1 MVGRTISHYKILAKL
16 GEGGMGLVYKAEDI
30 KLKRTVALK
39 FLKSDALEDEKYK
52 VRFLREA
59 QAAAS
64 LVHPNICVIYEIDE
78 ADGSLFIAMEFVEGQ
93 SVKEMLEARP
103 LKLEE
108 ALDSAIQTAYGL
120 HAAHENGVVHRDI
133 KSANLIVTPQGLV
146 KIMDFGIARL
156 AGRTPLTKEETV
168 LGTLAYM
175 SPEQLQGKKC
185 DRRTDIW
192 SLGVMLCEM
201 ISGRLPFG
209 EAVQAA
215 VTYSILNEQ
224 PEPLT
229 ALRSGVPIELDR
241 IVRKALAK
249 DVEQR
254 YQHADEFAADLRA
267 LQASTH
273 PAESTLRARR
283 RWTGALETP
292 DRKRRNRRIGAGIAA
307 ALLVTAAAWW
317 IADDSGPVGSSV
329 DHSRLTRL
337 TSDSGLTFQPSISR
351 DGRIVAFASDRAGPG
366 NLDIWVKQIGGGDPI
381 RLSQHLADEHEPAL
395 SPSGTMVAYRS
406 EREPPGIYVQP
417 TLGGEER
424 LVALDGHMPRFSPD
438 EK

>member
-273 PAESTLRARR
+273 PAESTLRA
-283 RWTGALETP
+283 P
-292 DRKRRNRRIGAGIAA
+292 
-307 ALLVTAAAWW
+307 
-317 IADDSGPVGSSV
+317 
-329 DHSRLTRL
+329 
-337 TSDSGLTFQPSISR
+337 TSL
-351 DGRIVAFASDRAGPG
+351 DGRTR
-366 NLDIWVKQIGGGDPI
+366 DP
-381 RLSQHLADEHEPAL
+381 
-395 SPSGTMVAYRS
+395 
-406 EREPPGIYVQP
+406 
-417 TLGGEER
+417 
-424 LVALDGHMPRFSPD
+424 
-438 EK
+438 